1 MRSKTPL
8 ALMEQLMMI
17 LVFALATAM
26 CVQMFVL
33 SDRLSRNNEAVSRA
47 VLIAQNTAEE
57 MKSRRPGF
65 AELFDA
71 EDGAVGFDG
80 SVWTIAY
87 DEQWNP
93 IGVNPETV
101 TDLKEKYRM
110 EITEEEATVPGLVR
124 VRVVVREGAD
134 TLFEIPLAWQ
144 EVSGHE

>member
-1 MRSKTPL
+1 
-8 ALMEQLMMI
+8 
-17 LVFALATAM
+17 
-26 CVQMFVL
+26 
-33 SDRLSRNNEAVSRA
+33 
-47 VLIAQNTAEE
+47 
-57 MKSRRPGF
+57 MKCRRPGF
-65 AELFDA
+65 AELFDT

-80 SVWTIAY
+80 GVWTIAY

-144 EVSGHE
+144 EVGGHE